1 MNWYY
6 FGLIGF
12 LVLWEIVYLLQR
24 KYNKVLDKKF
34 IGAIDNSWFSLKIAA
49 LVNTLIFICIGAMIV
64 CIVFLLKGIVI
75 EVIVTLCAI
84 GIFFGINYLLRG
96 EDKKGRKK

>member
-12 LVLWEIVYLLQR
+12 LVLWEIVYLFQR
-24 KYNKVLDKKF
+24 KFNNSFDKTF
-34 IGAIDNSWFSLKIAA
+34 IGAVDNSWFSLKIAA
-49 LVNTLIFICIGAMIV
+49 LVNTLIFICLGAMVV
-64 CIVFLLKGIVI
+64 CIVFLLKDVLI
-75 EVIVTLCAI
+75 EVLVTLCAI